1 MKPGSLPLISSEVG
15 GFCFS
20 QNSFA
25 LRLCSSCRRVHTIYM
40 SNTAKIN
47 RINNFIAED
56 TAAAILAETEGR
68 YSDAAVLWCVVGNLT
83 ARRNGLT
90 A

>member
-1 MKPGSLPLISSEVG
+1 MI
-15 GFCFS
+15 
-20 QNSFA
+20 
-25 LRLCSSCRRVHTIYM
+25 
-40 SNTAKIN
+40 NTTKLN

-56 TAAAILAETEGR
+56 TAAAILAEAEGR

-90 A
+90 S